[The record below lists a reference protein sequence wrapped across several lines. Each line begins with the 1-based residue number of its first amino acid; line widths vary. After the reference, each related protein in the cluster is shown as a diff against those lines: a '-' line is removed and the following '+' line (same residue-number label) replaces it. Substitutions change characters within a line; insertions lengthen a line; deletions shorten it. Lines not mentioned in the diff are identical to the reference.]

1 MYKKPNLAVPTQGVH
16 CTVYLYMHNLIS
28 YRGSHCFCSCFNLFV
43 LEKEKTENERKK
55 EQYTKVSSAKLNSK
69 KKVLPSSLPLEKMDQ
84 EVFLKN
90 EVNKRIKALLSSTV
104 RFHDDQ
110 TWFLLRVL

>member
-1 MYKKPNLAVPTQGVH
+1 
-16 CTVYLYMHNLIS
+16 MHNRIFSEVLF
-28 YRGSHCFCSCFNLFV
+28 RCFSCCSLFV
-43 LEKEKTENERKK
+43 VEKEKTENERKK

-90 EVNKRIKALLSSTV
+90 EVNERGCLE
-104 RFHDDQ
+104 
-110 TWFLLRVL
+110 

>member
-1 MYKKPNLAVPTQGVH
+1 
-16 CTVYLYMHNLIS
+16 MHNRIFSEVLF
-28 YRGSHCFCSCFNLFV
+28 CCCSCCSLFV

-90 EVNKRIKALLSSTV
+90 EVNKRIKALLSSTI
-104 RFHDDQ
+104 RFCSIHEP
-110 TWFLLRVL
+110 RRCNVVPSSSSII